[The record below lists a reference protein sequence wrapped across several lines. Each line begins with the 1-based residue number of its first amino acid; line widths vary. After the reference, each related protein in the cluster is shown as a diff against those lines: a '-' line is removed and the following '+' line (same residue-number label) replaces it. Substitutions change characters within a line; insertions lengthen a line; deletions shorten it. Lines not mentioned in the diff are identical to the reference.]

1 LTEPT
6 GRGHN
11 RGPRLDD
18 YNGPE
23 WGDGNAYLYF
33 CWKNAHR
40 EAWKQVPRDI
50 AMFRL
55 RRAEAIGLTYDEY
68 TLEILER
75 GRYLQAED
83 IARIEA
89 IKRARK

>member
-1 LTEPT
+1 LTERA

-11 RGPRLDD
+11 RGPPIDD
-18 YNGPE
+18 YQGPE

-40 EAWKQVPRDI
+40 QAWKQVPRDV

-55 RRAEAIGLTYDEY
+55 QRAEAIGLTYHEY

-75 GRYLQAED
+75 GRYLHPED

-89 IKRARK
+89 IKRARR

>member
-1 LTEPT
+1 LTERA

-11 RGPRLDD
+11 RGPPIDD
-18 YNGPE
+18 YQGPE

-40 EAWKQVPRDI
+40 RAWKQVPRDI

-55 RRAEAIGLTYDEY
+55 RRAEAIGLTYHEY

-75 GRYLQAED
+75 GRYLHADD
-83 IARIEA
+83 IARIET
-89 IKRARK
+89 IKRARR